1 MSMIRAELRELLG
14 ERAGALLLIAGG
26 VLSIQI
32 VLREL
37 PELVGPT
44 IREGLPGWGSFVLSG
59 GLFGLVG
66 LGLPFVALGGLYYRL
81 RSETPRLAVAGGALM
96 ALTPCL
102 FFGGLLLVVLRPR
115 PEFRYLLWLSPLSY
129 VVGVG
134 TFGVAFLRTDGST
147 RFVGIP
153 LLVFSG
159 TWALTYAVGL
169 RAGDLPGWFPFV
181 ELLAV
186 SLVATGYLLY
196 ADSTASTSGVPA
208 GS

>member
-1 MSMIRAELRELLG
+1 MIRTELRGLLEG
-14 ERAGALLLIAGG
+14 RTGVLLLIAGG
-26 VLSIQI
+26 LLSVQI

-37 PELVGPT
+37 PAFAGPT
-44 IREGLPGWGSFVLSG
+44 VRAGLPGWGRFALSA
-59 GLFGLVG
+59 GLLGLVG

-96 ALTPCL
+96 ALTPVL
-102 FFGGLLLVVLRPR
+102 FSGGLFLLIFLRPR

-169 RAGDLPGWFPFV
+169 DAGELPGWVPFV

-186 SLVATGYLLY
+186 SLVAMGYLLY
-196 ADSTASTSGVPA
+196 ADSTGRTSGVPL